1 MWSSGERCLCRFS
14 TEDLCP
20 ISWNRSAAEA
30 EAQRNHMALNLEKRF
45 ERYRLGYL
53 PSPIHRLDRL
63 SRELGTTIWAKRDDV
78 SSGLAFGGNKIRK
91 LEWLVPDVLRT
102 GCDTLVSIGHIQSN
116 HTRQVAAVAAVL
128 GLKCRLVQESWTK
141 WDDPVYDKV
150 GNILL
155 SRLMGAE
162 TLLEGEGYSTAVK
175 KTWEQA
181 LEQVRREGG
190 TPYAI
195 PAGASDHPLGG
206 LGYANFADEI
216 EQQEDQ
222 LGLFFDTIV
231 TATATGSTQAGM
243 VVGFRAQERERRLI
257 GIDTA
262 ADVELTRRA
271 VTKIALAT
279 AELIGLKRDI
289 CTQDIVIESQFSGPA
304 YGIPDE
310 ATIEAIRLTARL
322 EGIITDP
329 VYEGKSIAG
338 LIQMVRSGE
347 ISRRSQVLYVHLGGA
362 PAINAYYKVF
372 ENIPTTRRSE
382 VTQ

>member
-1 MWSSGERCLCRFS
+1 
-14 TEDLCP
+14 
-20 ISWNRSAAEA
+20 
-30 EAQRNHMALNLEKRF
+30 MALNLEERF
-45 ERYRLGYL
+45 ERYRLAYL
-53 PSPIHRLDRL
+53 PSPVHHLERL

-91 LEWLVPDVLRT
+91 LEWLVPDALRA
-102 GCDTLVSIGHIQSN
+102 GCDTLVSIGNIQSN

-128 GLKCRLVQESWTK
+128 GLKCRLVQESWTS

-190 TPYAI
+190 KPYAI
-195 PAGASDHPLGG
+195 PAGAYDHPLGG

-216 EQQEDQ
+216 EQQENQ
-222 LGLFFDTIV
+222 IGIFFDTII

-262 ADVELTRRA
+262 ADVELTRAA

-289 CTQDIVIESQFSGPA
+289 RNQDIVVESRYSGPA
-304 YGIPDE
+304 YGIPDT

-322 EGIITDP
+322 EGMITDP

-338 LIQMVRSGE
+338 LIQLVRSRE
-347 ISRRSQVLYVHLGGA
+347 IPRESRVLYVHLGGA
-362 PAINAYYKVF
+362 PAINAYYKAF
-372 ENIPTTRRSE
+372 ENIPITRCSD